1 MSRKLEL
8 VREEKLFRLLPGRR
22 ESGRLEASGVA
33 LVDDKT
39 ALVVFD
45 NLNQVAR
52 IDLSL
57 KRRASN
63 RLLPAPSL
71 GSGFEDIAIDHRYGR
86 AFCLIEA
93 MEDFDGFLRGFV
105 AEYDRAAR
113 FLRCT
118 RLHTRFEETNK
129 GFEGLAHVWRG
140 GREYLYALCEGNL
153 GTGRHAGG
161 GRVDVFIRARDGGWK
176 ASHRIRLPK
185 QAEFKDYAALAYRDQ
200 QLAIV
205 SQASAR
211 LWVARVDE
219 EAHALCRDPTPSIA
233 SRARAT
239 AMSRESPGCPVTPWS
254 PSPTGRRGGSPLA
267 APRRIRASIYSGSQ
281 RAEVFAAEAYQE
293 IVRAH
298 PRVDTG
304 QEVALKI
311 LKSNIQVCENAAPAG
326 IRLVC
331 TRVGQSN
338 QL

>member
-8 VREEKLFRLLPGRR
+8 VREEKLFRLLPGKK

-71 GSGFEDIAIDHRYGR
+71 GSGFEDIAIDYRHGR
-86 AFCLIEA
+86 VFCLIEA

-118 RLHTRFEETNK
+118 RLHTRFQEANK

-140 GREYLYALCEGNL
+140 GREYLYALCESNL
-153 GTGRHAGG
+153 GAATRGWSYR
-161 GRVDVFIRARDGGWK
+161 RV
-176 ASHRIRLPK
+176 H
-185 QAEFKDYAALAYRDQ
+185 
-200 QLAIV
+200 
-205 SQASAR
+205 
-211 LWVARVDE
+211 
-219 EAHALCRDPTPSIA
+219 
-233 SRARAT
+233 SRARRGLEGLAPNPPAEAGEVQGLCRACLSRPAT
-239 AMSRESPGCPVTPWS
+239 CRRLPGVGAPVGGP
-254 PSPTGRRGGSPLA
+254 GRRGSACLG
-267 APRRIRASIYSGSQ
+267 
-281 RAEVFAAEAYQE
+281 
-293 IVRAH
+293 
-298 PRVDTG
+298 
-304 QEVALKI
+304 
-311 LKSNIQVCENAAPAG
+311 AG
-326 IRLVC
+326 IGRRLSLPEQELRQC
-331 TRVGQSN
+331 
-338 QL
+338 